1 MLYLFFSPGNP
12 LSDTKF
18 FVGEDKVAHLG
29 IFLIWSFLVM
39 WSFGRAHLR
48 FKSFVWVLLGAL
60 VFGLMTEWIQRYIPY
75 RSSDLMD
82 FVFDAVGAAVGLF
95 LAYFMKKELNLA
107 DKKFDK

>member
-1 MLYLFFSPGNP
+1 M
-12 LSDTKF
+12 
-18 FVGEDKVAHLG
+18 G

-39 WSFGRAHLR
+39 WSFERSHLSLKA
-48 FKSFVWVLLGAL
+48 FFWVLSGAL
-60 VFGLMTEWIQRYIPY
+60 IFGLMTEWIQGYIPY

-82 FVFDAVGAAVGLF
+82 FMFDAAGAVLGLF

>member
-1 MLYLFFSPGNP
+1 MLFLFLSPGDP
-12 LSDTKF
+12 KADTWF

-39 WSFGRAHLR
+39 WSFERSHLSLKA
-48 FKSFVWVLLGAL
+48 FFWVLSGAL
-60 VFGLMTEWIQRYIPY
+60 IFGLMTEWIQGYIPY

-82 FVFDAVGAAVGLF
+82 FMFDAAGAVLGLF